1 MSLGLADKSL
11 DVAASVVA
19 KVGGSSSSG
28 TPTRATAAEKKVVES
43 KAKTMTIVDRIYQNL
58 GYDVGIILNIVDRC
72 IFCLRLYSSSWINNS
87 WWIEKV
93 LSQLSSFLR
102 FGPIP
107 SHSLLKS
114 SSKLEEKYTVHFVHC
129 NLGLKKIL

>member
-72 IFCLRLYSSSWINNS
+72 IFCL
-87 WWIEKV
+87 
-93 LSQLSSFLR
+93 
-102 FGPIP
+102 
-107 SHSLLKS
+107 
-114 SSKLEEKYTVHFVHC
+114 
-129 NLGLKKIL
+129 

>member
-19 KVGGSSSSG
+19 KVGGSSSSSG

-58 GYDVGIILNIVDRC
+58 GYEIL
-72 IFCLRLYSSSWINNS
+72 IF
-87 WWIEKV
+87 
-93 LSQLSSFLR
+93 F
-102 FGPIP
+102 
-107 SHSLLKS
+107 
-114 SSKLEEKYTVHFVHC
+114 KYC
-129 NLGLKKIL
+129 G